1 MGILSNLRRGSTAAQ
16 EDRRAS
22 ITDYSASLDDRLQD
36 DLDEKQRTAVQN
48 EKNNF
53 DNMSDK
59 EKMRWIEFKKRGNFG
74 KDQGAAGAY
83 AGGKCC

>member
-1 MGILSNLRRGSTAAQ
+1 MGILSNLRRGSAAVQ

-53 DNMSDK
+53 HNMSDK
-59 EKMRWIEFKKRGNFG
+59 EKMRWIEFKKRGTLG

-83 AGGKCC
+83 SGGKCC